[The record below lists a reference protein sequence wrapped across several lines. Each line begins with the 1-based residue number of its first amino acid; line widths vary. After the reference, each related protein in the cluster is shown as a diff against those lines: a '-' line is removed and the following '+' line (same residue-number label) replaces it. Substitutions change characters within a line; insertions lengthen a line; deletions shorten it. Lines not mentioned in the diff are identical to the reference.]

1 MAVMRIEKNQ
11 NYTVMANYHLRDKEI
26 SLKAK
31 GLMSLMLSLPEEWD
45 YTVSGLAFISKEG
58 IDAIRAAVRE
68 LENAG
73 YIIRSRRRN
82 DAGQLTDTEYT
93 IYERPQ
99 IPNSEKGNNSKI
111 ISPTINH
118 FPIANKPTLENPT
131 LVFPTLGKPILEKP
145 AQIKNKDIIIT
156 YQSNPYPS
164 STNMLSS
171 VGTPSKQPSEKE
183 ENTENPM
190 LNEEF
195 LPSSY
200 KSIRANCSQQERL
213 DDSNSHPALGQEARI
228 SDIVQKVRDQI
239 DYFDLIENHD
249 RDEIDNIVSIM
260 VEVISTKCDSFTI
273 AGKKYPE
280 EIVRQRYKQLDYT
293 TIGYAL
299 ECLHKC
305 RSDIKNIK
313 QYLIATLFNAPAT
326 CECYYSAA
334 VRHDLGYMRQ

>member
-1 MAVMRIEKNQ
+1 
-11 NYTVMANYHLRDKEI
+11 
-26 SLKAK
+26 
-31 GLMSLMLSLPEEWD
+31 
-45 YTVSGLAFISKEG
+45 
-58 IDAIRAAVRE
+58 
-68 LENAG
+68 
-73 YIIRSRRRN
+73 
-82 DAGQLTDTEYT
+82 
-93 IYERPQ
+93 
-99 IPNSEKGNNSKI
+99 
-111 ISPTINH
+111 
-118 FPIANKPTLENPT
+118 
-131 LVFPTLGKPILEKP
+131 
-145 AQIKNKDIIIT
+145 
-156 YQSNPYPS
+156 
-164 STNMLSS
+164 MLSS
-171 VGTPSKQPSEKE
+171 VGTSSKQPSENG
-183 ENTENPM
+183 ENSM
-190 LNEEF
+190 MNEEL

-228 SDIVQKVRDQI
+228 GDIVQEVRDQI

-260 VEVISTKCDSFTI
+260 VEVMSTKCDSFTI

-334 VRHDLGYMRQ
+334 VRRDLGYMRQ